1 MQSETIGKLAE
12 ALAKAQKHIDGAKK
26 GAVNPHLRSKYAD
39 LSSVWA
45 ACRDALADNG
55 LAVTQHMADMGAPG
69 AVKVVTTLM
78 HASGEWLS
86 GETVMP
92 VTKQDA
98 HGYGSAIT
106 YARRYSLAAMV
117 GVSPEDDDASAAV
130 SHAAPEAKAQQKP
143 IAKAEPKKKPEAP
156 AAESDAAKELYMAIT
171 GSKTL
176 ADLAAVGAI
185 IGKRKS
191 EVSQPELMK
200 LQDDYLAMKK
210 LLEGA

>member
-143 IAKAEPKKKPEAP
+143 IAKAEPKKADGPVRD
-156 AAESDAAKELYMAIT
+156 SQAAKELYAAIS
-171 GSKTL
+171 GAKSL
-176 ADLAAVGAI
+176 AELAKVGNTI
-185 IGKRKS
+185 NKRKA
-191 EVSQPELMK
+191 ELTK
-200 LQDDYLAMKK
+200 AELTTLQDDYLAMKK

>member
-55 LAVTQHMADMGAPG
+55 LAVTQHMADTGAPG
-69 AVKVVTTLM
+69 SVKVVTTLM

-130 SHAAPEAKAQQKP
+130 AHSAPEAKAQQKP
-143 IAKAEPKKKPEAP
+143 PAKAEPKKADGP
-156 AAESDAAKELYMAIT
+156 ARDSQAAKELYAAISGAKSLT
-171 GSKTL
+171 EL
-176 ADLAAVGAI
+176 AEVGNTI
-185 IGKRKS
+185 NKRKA
-191 EVSQPELMK
+191 ELAK
-200 LQDDYLAMKK
+200 AELTTLQDDYLAMKK